1 MCPKYRRCLKDRTSS
16 GLVKLHL
23 ASVGWGESPSW
34 GGGRGGDVPC
44 SIRPALPLLPFWQ
57 LWAMGVAEN
66 RLEELPEA
74 PQRLEEQNTNGKE
87 LVLFSFYFK
96 PNTRILRDLIHGV

>member
-1 MCPKYRRCLKDRTSS
+1 
-16 GLVKLHL
+16 
-23 ASVGWGESPSW
+23 
-34 GGGRGGDVPC
+34 
-44 SIRPALPLLPFWQ
+44 
-57 LWAMGVAEN
+57 MGVAEN